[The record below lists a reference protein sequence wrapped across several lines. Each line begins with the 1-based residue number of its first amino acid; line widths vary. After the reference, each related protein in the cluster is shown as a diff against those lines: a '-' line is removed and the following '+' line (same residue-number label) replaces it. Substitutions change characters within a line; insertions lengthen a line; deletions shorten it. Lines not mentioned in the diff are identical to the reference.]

1 MLVLVKQPPAI
12 HIHLSNRAMSA
23 PAFSGTASDHLHG
36 TCWGVSLSPQTQL
49 RQVPPLSEA
58 QTERAVPCVLQC
70 SRGRTAAPTQ
80 RPPDSGYR
88 EAGLGMVLCKDM
100 LLSC

>member
-49 RQVPPLSEA
+49 RRVPPLSEA
-58 QTERAVPCVLQC
+58 QTERAVLCVLAVQQGTD
-70 SRGRTAAPTQ
+70 SGPQTAAPRQ
-80 RPPDSGYR
+80 R
-88 EAGLGMVLCKDM
+88 L
-100 LLSC
+100 

>member
-80 RPPDSGYR
+80 R
-88 EAGLGMVLCKDM
+88 L
-100 LLSC
+100 